1 MFFGT
6 ECRDC
11 GDGIGV
17 HASEL
22 QAKANIE
29 SKREPTRT
37 HWTSELQ
44 RVNSPRQGFHDS
56 SYQVQPST
64 AAKSASLTTTPL
76 FSRSSR
82 SPRLKSGLTLVPQL
96 EIDSHTPSSDRGHAR
111 RFFGRETCA
120 YIYQPRLKV
129 FIRGGAEEIAISDV
143 FNSQDLHGVRGEMT
157 RDCDW

>member
-1 MFFGT
+1 MGVEFSRLFPGT

-11 GDGIGV
+11 GDGMGV

-22 QAKANIE
+22 QGCFKDFSCESNRQPRLVKGAKAKANIE
-29 SKREPTRT
+29 GNREPRRT

-44 RVNSPRQGFHDS
+44 RVNSPRRHSFHDS
-56 SYQVQPST
+56 SSQVQPST

-76 FSRSSR
+76 LSRSSR

-111 RFFGRETCA
+111 QFFGRETGA
-120 YIYQPRLKV
+120 YI
-129 FIRGGAEEIAISDV
+129 
-143 FNSQDLHGVRGEMT
+143 
-157 RDCDW
+157 